1 MALKNYEVLSV
12 LSKTL
17 AALSEALKDGNI
29 DKAEVIDVIQST
41 VMDLLKE
48 FSDDD

>member
-1 MALKNYEVLSV
+1 MALKNYEVLLV

-17 AALSEALKDGNI
+17 ASLSEALEDGNI
-29 DKAEVIDVIQST
+29 DKSEVIDVIQET
-41 VMDLLKE
+41 VMNLLSE